1 MIYVLEMPDQPEGAA
16 PRVWFAFDGEDLRAK
31 LAASNGPPDCPMH
44 IWPDEV
50 SAVLDFENDG
60 HTLWQGAGW
69 KARWALREQLVA
81 TEVLAEG

>member
-1 MIYVLEMPDQPEGAA
+1 MIFVLESPEQGD

-31 LAASNGPPDCPMH
+31 IAASDGPPGCAMH

-60 HTLWQGAGW
+60 FALWQGAGW

-81 TEVLAEG
+81 TEVLADG